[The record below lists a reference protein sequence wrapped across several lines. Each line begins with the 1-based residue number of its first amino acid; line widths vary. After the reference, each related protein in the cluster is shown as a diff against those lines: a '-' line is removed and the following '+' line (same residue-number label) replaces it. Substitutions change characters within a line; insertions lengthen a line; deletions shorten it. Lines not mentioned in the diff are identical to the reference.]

1 MLTIVII
8 MTIIIMGDRIM
19 SKRIY
24 FLLSVIFLTLG
35 ALIYALYR
43 PNSQIAVFCDKIVE
57 LNSLRQVLVVFEND
71 FIKFYLPDFLWGIS
85 LCFSLY
91 AVFLPSLKGAII
103 ISTVAVF
110 CGICWEILQW
120 TDLVGGTGDVLDIMM
135 YFAAGVLT
143 IFISLKKEKEK

>member
-1 MLTIVII
+1 MI
-8 MTIIIMGDRIM
+8 IIIMGDIIM

-43 PNSQIAVFCDKIVE
+43 PSSQIAVFCDKIIA
-57 LNSLRQVLVVFEND
+57 LNSLRQALVVFEND

-85 LCFSLY
+85 LCFSLF
-91 AVFLPSLKGAII
+91 AVFQPSLKGAII
-103 ISTVAVF
+103 ISVVSVF

-120 TDLVGGTGDVLDIMM
+120 TSLVGGTGDVLDIMM
-135 YFAAGVLT
+135 YFAAGAFA
-143 IFISLKKEKEK
+143 IFISIKKEKEK